1 MIKVT
6 FFKKGESF
14 TGFEISGHS
23 GFAEEGADVVCS
35 AVSSAAYMTAN
46 TLTEIVGITA
56 DIELYDGYLKFV
68 SSDCSLT
75 VQSVYKGLALHLNAL
90 AEQYDE
96 YILCKEKLFKE

>member
-23 GFAEEGADVVCS
+23 GFAEEGADIVCS

-46 TLTEIVGITA
+46 TLTEIAGVKA
-56 DIELYDGYLKFV
+56 DIAVDDGYLKFI
-68 SSDCSLT
+68 SSDCSEA
-75 VQSVYKGLALHLNAL
+75 VQTIYKGMSLHLNAL
-90 AEQYDE
+90 AEQYE
-96 YILCKEKLFKE
+96 KYILCKEKTV